1 MKWSIKPM
9 KTVLEDLEPQ
19 SLWRH
24 FEALSAI
31 PRASEKEAAA
41 RTYVLS
47 QAARLGLESTQD
59 GVGNIVIRKPARPG
73 REAAVPAVL
82 QGHLDMVCEK
92 NEGTHHNFDT
102 DAIRLVRDGDWL
114 KADGTTLGADNG
126 VGVAAALAVMESG
139 DCAHGPLEFLFTI
152 DEESG
157 LTGAAQ
163 FPGGLLQAKYFLN
176 LDGEE
181 EGTLCIGCAGGFNTI
196 ARRKVARHAAVSG
209 EAWRIKVSGLQG
221 GHSGIDINKGRGN
234 AVRILGQVL
243 QTLMGGMPLAIAAIN
258 GGSKRN
264 AIPREASATVVI
276 ESARRQDLIM
286 VVGGVEDM
294 VQEDLGAFDAGLR
307 ITLER
312 AARPERVWT
321 DADAIEVVG
330 VLASQH
336 HGVLAMSP
344 DIAGLVQTS
353 TNLATVSTKDGEVEI
368 ATTQRS
374 AIRSSKQTAARM
386 VSTVF
391 QLARFEVEHSGAYP
405 GWKPEPASDIVRL
418 CQAVH
423 QEILGKVPELVA
435 MHAGL
440 ECGVIGEKYP
450 GMQLISF
457 GPQIVDVHSPSERLK
472 ISSIAPFW
480 AFLTGLLERL

>member
-1 MKWSIKPM
+1 M
-9 KTVLEDLEPQ
+9 KTVLENLQPE

-31 PRASEKEAAA
+31 PRASEKEALA
-41 RTYVLS
+41 RSYVLA
-47 QAARLGLESTQD
+47 QAARMGLESTAD
-59 GVGNIVIRKPARPG
+59 TVGNIVIRKPARPG
-73 REAAVPAVL
+73 REGAVPAVL

-92 NEGTHHNFDT
+92 NEGTTHNFDS
-102 DAIRLVRDGDWL
+102 DPIRLVRDGDWL

-126 VGVAAALAVMESG
+126 VGVAAALAVMESS

-157 LTGAAQ
+157 LTGASQ

-181 EGTLCIGCAGGFNTI
+181 EGTLCIGCAGGLNTV
-196 ARRKVARHAAVSG
+196 ARRNVGHHTAPEG

-234 AVRILGQVL
+234 AVRILGRVL
-243 QTLMGGMPLAIAAIN
+243 QTLLDRMPLSIAAIN

-264 AIPREASATVVI
+264 AIPREASATIVI
-276 ESARRQDLIM
+276 PAARREEAMLA
-286 VVGGVEDM
+286 VAVVED
-294 VQEDLGAFDAGLR
+294 QAQSDLGAFDPGLR
-307 ITLER
+307 ITLESVPHPMEVLND
-312 AARPERVWT
+312 AAALE
-321 DADAIEVVG
+321 IVG
-330 VLASQH
+330 LLACQH

-344 DIAGLVQTS
+344 DIPGLVQTS
-353 TNLATVSTKDGEVEI
+353 TNLATIATSDDEVEI

-374 AIRSSKQTAARM
+374 AIESSKIAAGRM
-386 VSTVF
+386 VSTLF
-391 QLARFEVEHSGAYP
+391 QMAHFEVEHSGRYP
-405 GWKPEPASDIVRL
+405 GWKPEPNSDIVRKSK
-418 CQAVH
+418 AVH
-423 QEILGKVPELVA
+423 QEILGKVPELLA

-450 GMQLISF
+450 GMQMISF
-457 GPQIVDVHSPSERLK
+457 GPHIVDVHSPSERLK
-472 ISSIAPFW
+472 ISSVQPFW